1 LRSDAGNA
9 QAKVELS
16 WLWFGDRSQFTLPA
30 QNELR
35 GKQEMD
41 FALNDTHKMIQDMVY
56 DFTRSEIMPI
66 IKEHDRNHTFPIE
79 LIPKMSELGFMGVC
93 LPVRYGGAGMDYIS
107 LGILSEGLEYGDS
120 SIRETIAVHLGLH
133 ALPIFQWGTEEQKKT
148 FLPPLATGENL
159 ACFGLTEPGAGSD
172 VAALSSR
179 ARRQGDDYLL
189 SGEKMWITL
198 SDVADRFLVFAKTDP
213 ELESRG
219 ITAFILER
227 GWPGL
232 TTGTIEGKMGV
243 HASNTGWIAM
253 DEVRV
258 PASHRLGE
266 EGEGFKIAMSAL
278 DNARYGVAAGAVG
291 IMKACL
297 DESIA
302 YARQRQTFGRPIAE
316 YQLVQQMLANMQQS
330 IDIGELLVRK
340 AGWLK
345 NQGVRNTRETSM
357 AKWYCTD
364 AARRAADDAVQ
375 IHGAYG
381 YSDEYN
387 VERHLRNTK
396 SAVIYEGTSQI
407 HTLMQASY
415 ALGERKTKP
424 MRCELPAYDPEYWE
438 REL

>member
-1 LRSDAGNA
+1 
-9 QAKVELS
+9 
-16 WLWFGDRSQFTLPA
+16 
-30 QNELR
+30 
-35 GKQEMD
+35 MD
-41 FALNDTHKMIQDMVY
+41 FELTELHKMVQQTVY
-56 DFTRSEIMPI
+56 DFSRKEILPI
-66 IKEHDRNHTFPIE
+66 IKEYDRSHTYPRE
-79 LIPKMSELGFMGVC
+79 LVPKMGALGFMGVC

-107 LGILSEGLEYGDS
+107 LGIVSEGLEFGDS
-120 SIRETIAVHLGLH
+120 SVRETIAVHLGLH
-133 ALPIFQWGTEEQKKT
+133 ALPIFQWGTEEQKHE
-148 FLPPLATGENL
+148 FLPPLASGERL

-172 VAALSSR
+172 VAALSSH
-179 ARRQGDDYLL
+179 ARRDGDDYLI

-198 SDVADRFLVFAKTDP
+198 ADEADRFLVFGKTDP
-213 ELESRG
+213 DKGSRG

-227 GWPGL
+227 GWKGL
-232 TTGTIEGKMGV
+232 TTGKIEGKMGV
-243 HASNTGWIAM
+243 HASDTGWIAM

-258 PASHRLGE
+258 PLSHRLGE

-291 IMKACL
+291 VMKACL
-297 DESIA
+297 EESIS
-302 YARQRQTFGRPIAE
+302 YARERETFGKPIAE
-316 YQLVQQMLANMQQS
+316 YQLVQQMLAQMQQS

-345 NQGVRNTRETSM
+345 NLGVRNTRETSM

-364 AARRAADDAVQ
+364 AARKAADDAVQ

-387 VERHLRNTK
+387 VERHLRNSK

-415 ALGERKTKP
+415 ALGQRKTKP
-424 MRCELPAYDPEYWE
+424 MRCELPAYDPDFWE
-438 REL
+438 SES

>member
-1 LRSDAGNA
+1 
-9 QAKVELS
+9 
-16 WLWFGDRSQFTLPA
+16 
-30 QNELR
+30 
-35 GKQEMD
+35 MD
-41 FALNDTHKMIQDMVY
+41 FSLSDNHKMVERTVY
-56 DFTRSEIMPI
+56 DFARKTVMPL
-66 IKEHDRNHTFPIE
+66 IKEHDRHHTFPRE
-79 LIPKMSELGFMGVC
+79 LLPQMASLGFLGIC
-93 LPVRYGGAGMDYIS
+93 LPARYSGAGLDYLS
-107 LGILSEGLEYGDS
+107 LAILSEGLEYADS
-120 SIRETIAVHLGLH
+120 SVRETIAVHLGLH
-133 ALPIFQWGTEEQKKT
+133 ALPIFQWGTDEQKRI
-148 FLPPLATGENL
+148 FLPPLATGENI

-172 VAALSSR
+172 VAAMGSR
-179 ARRQGDDYLL
+179 ARRDGSDYIL

-198 SDVADRFLVFAKTDP
+198 ADVANRFLVFAKTDP
-213 ELESRG
+213 EKGAGG
-219 ITAFILER
+219 ISAFVLER
-227 GWPGL
+227 GWKGL

-243 HASNTGWIAM
+243 RASNTGWINMA
-253 DEVRV
+253 EVRV

-302 YARQRQTFGRPIAE
+302 YGRQRQTFGKPIVE
-316 YQLVQQMLANMQQS
+316 YQLVQQMLAHMQQS
-330 IDIGELLVRK
+330 IDIGQLLVWK

-345 NQGVRNTRETSM
+345 NQGIRNTRETSM
-357 AKWYCTD
+357 AKWYCTE
-364 AARRAADDAVQ
+364 AAKRAADDAVQ

-407 HTLMQASY
+407 HTLMQAEY
-415 ALGERKTKP
+415 ALGNRQTRP

-438 REL
+438 AEL

>member
-1 LRSDAGNA
+1 
-9 QAKVELS
+9 
-16 WLWFGDRSQFTLPA
+16 
-30 QNELR
+30 
-35 GKQEMD
+35 MD
-41 FALNDTHKMIQDMVY
+41 FQLNEDHKMVEKMVY
-56 DFTRSEIMPI
+56 DFTRKEVMPI
-66 IKEHDRNHTFPIE
+66 IKEHDRNHTFPAE
-79 LIPKMSELGFMGVC
+79 LVPKMAELGFMGVC
-93 LPVRYGGAGMDYIS
+93 LPVRFGGAGMDYIS
-107 LGILSEGLEYGDS
+107 LAIVSEGLEFGDS
-120 SIRETIAVHLGLH
+120 SVRETIAVHLGLH
-133 ALPIFQWGTEEQKKT
+133 ALPIFQWGTEEQKQE
-148 FLPPLATGENL
+148 FLPPLATGERL

-172 VAALSSR
+172 VSAMASR
-179 ARRQGDDYLL
+179 ARKDGNDYLV

-213 ELESRG
+213 DSGTRG

-227 GWPGL
+227 GWKGL

-243 HASNTGWIAM
+243 HASNTGWISM
-253 DEVRV
+253 DDVRV
-258 PASHRLGE
+258 PSSHRLGE

-297 DESIA
+297 EESTR
-302 YARQRQTFGRPIAE
+302 YAFERYTFGKPIAE
-316 YQLVQQMLANMQQS
+316 YQLVQQMLAHMQQS
-330 IDIGELLVRK
+330 IDIGQLLVWK

-345 NQGVRNTRETSM
+345 NQGIRNTRETSM

-407 HTLMQASY
+407 HTLMQAAY
-415 ALGERKTKP
+415 ALGYRKDKP
-424 MRCELPAYDPEYWE
+424 MRCELPAYDPVVWE
-438 REL
+438 ADA

>member
-1 LRSDAGNA
+1 
-9 QAKVELS
+9 
-16 WLWFGDRSQFTLPA
+16 
-30 QNELR
+30 
-35 GKQEMD
+35 MD
-41 FALNDTHKMIQDMVY
+41 FSLNEMHKMVRDMAYNFSRREVQ
-56 DFTRSEIMPI
+56 PI
-66 IKEHDRNHTFPIE
+66 IKDHDRNHTFPHD
-79 LIPKMSELGFMGVC
+79 LVPKMAELGFLGIC

-107 LGILSEGLEYGDS
+107 LGMASEGLEFGDS
-120 SIRETIAVHLGLH
+120 SVRETVAVHLGLH
-133 ALPIFQWGTEEQKKT
+133 ALPIFQWGTEEQKQR

-172 VAALSSR
+172 AAALSTR
-179 ARRQGDDYLL
+179 ARKDGEDYLL

-198 SDVADRFLVFAKTDP
+198 ADIADRFLVFAKTDP
-213 ELESRG
+213 EKGSRG

-227 GWPGL
+227 GWKGL

-243 HASNTGWIAM
+243 HASNTGWVAM

-278 DNARYGVAAGAVG
+278 DKARYTVAAGAVG

-297 DESIA
+297 EESIN
-302 YARQRQTFGRPIAE
+302 YAKDRKTFGTPISE
-316 YQLVQQMLANMQQS
+316 YQLVQQMIANMAQS
-330 IDIGELLVRK
+330 IDIGELLVWK

-345 NQGVRNTRETSM
+345 NQGIRNTKETSM

-407 HTLMQASY
+407 HTLVQAAY
-415 ALGERKTKP
+415 ALGQRKTKP
-424 MRCELPAYDPEYWE
+424 IRCELPAYDPDFWE
-438 REL
+438 AETV